1 MSDIERLSQMPL
13 AGAAP
18 YPPEGKPSQSEDL
31 FSAHNFDIT
40 INLDIPAPGTG
51 DTLFLWLST
60 VDITIAIKVLWGTDI
75 LEISRVKFKWYIGQV
90 YTQRYVLS

>member
-1 MSDIERLSQMPL
+1 MPL

-18 YPPEGKPSQSEDL
+18 HPPEGKPSQSEDL

-51 DTLFLWLST
+51 DTLFFM
-60 VDITIAIKVLWGTDI
+60 TIYSGYYYNNCYKSALGYRHFGNIQ
-75 LEISRVKFKWYIGQV
+75 SQV
-90 YTQRYVLS
+90 